1 MAFAAKSFIGSA
13 ARVAATTNGGKT
25 RAMAAKPSGSLS
37 KFYGARARARAA
49 AGTLALSACARVF
62 FIFFLVGARRRRRG
76 RR

>member
-49 AGTLALSACARVF
+49 AGALALSACARF
-62 FIFFLVGARRRRRG
+62 FFLFLVGARRRRRG

>member
-37 KFYGARARARAA
+37 KFYGARARAPR
-49 AGTLALSACARVF
+49 GGGHARVICVRPLF
-62 FIFFLVGARRRRRG
+62 F
-76 RR
+76 